1 MSNPEIILDQ
11 TWFELPDNINCDS
24 LSRMSVVIDLNGKIA
39 IVTGAGR
46 GIGRSIAQSL
56 AESGA
61 RVILTA
67 RTEKELIQV
76 MGEITARG
84 GEALVVRAD
93 LGREDEV
100 LRLFEEARNLG
111 RLDILVNNA
120 GLGIFGE
127 VAEFDSRDF
136 DRIMSIN
143 LKAVFICCR
152 EALRMMLPA
161 KQGYIIN
168 ISSVVGHKGYPNQ
181 GIYTASKHG
190 MMGLTK
196 SLAAELQDSGVR
208 TSVITPGGVDTQMIA
223 RARPDLDASILMH
236 PEDIAQTV
244 LFLLSL
250 SDRAAVDEISLRRR
264 NNTPF

>member
-1 MSNPEIILDQ
+1 
-11 TWFELPDNINCDS
+11 
-24 LSRMSVVIDLNGKIA
+24 MSVVVDLSGKIA

-46 GIGRSIAQSL
+46 GIGRSIALSL

-61 RVILTA
+61 KVLLAA
-67 RTEKELIQV
+67 RTEKELVQV
-76 MGEITARG
+76 KEKITSRG
-84 GEALVVRAD
+84 GDALIVRVD
-93 LGREDEV
+93 LDREDEV
-100 LRLFEEARNLG
+100 IRLFAEARNLG

-120 GLGIFGE
+120 GIGIFGQ
-127 VAEFDSRDF
+127 VAKFDVRDF

-143 LKAVFICCR
+143 LKAAFICCR
-152 EALRMMLPA
+152 EALQLMLPA

-168 ISSVVGHKGYPNQ
+168 ISSVVGHKGYAGQ
-181 GIYTASKHG
+181 GVYTASKHG
-190 MMGLTK
+190 IMGLTK

-236 PEDIAQTV
+236 PEDIAQAV

-264 NNTPF
+264 NNKPF